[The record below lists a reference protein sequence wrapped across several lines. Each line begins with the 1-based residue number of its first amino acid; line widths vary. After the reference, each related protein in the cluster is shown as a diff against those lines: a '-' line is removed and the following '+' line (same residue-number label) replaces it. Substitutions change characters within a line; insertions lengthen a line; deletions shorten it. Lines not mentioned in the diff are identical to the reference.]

1 MVMRKQYSSDLA
13 DSEWQEINHL
23 FEMSYATGGRPLK
36 YSKRELLNGILYV
49 LRSGCT
55 WRDLPGDFPKWYI
68 VYKQFQ
74 RWEQKGI
81 FENLNTFLRRKLRI
95 SIGRN
100 KDASA
105 GIVDSQSVK
114 TVERGAL
121 SAMMQARK
129 SREENVIYW
138 LTLKDF

>member
-1 MVMRKQYSSDLA
+1 MDFFQNR
-13 DSEWQEINHL
+13 NL
-23 FEMSYATGGRPLK
+23 F
-36 YSKRELLNGILYV
+36 GI
-49 LRSGCT
+49 
-55 WRDLPGDFPKWYI
+55 FENFQI
-68 VYKQFQ
+68 VC
-74 RWEQKGI
+74 I

-105 GIVDSQSVK
+105 AIVDSQSVK